1 MSSVI
6 NILLGFIFTL
16 FIGCVVVKSGGK
28 LRYLAP
34 ICFIS
39 VACIVLFLITIF
51 FKNDWEK
58 AQFFSQ
64 WVFSPNDSA
73 VSVLI
78 VIFTF
83 ASLPT
88 FFLIV
93 GVWAIREKVF
103 F

>member
-16 FIGCVVVKSGGK
+16 CIGYVVVKSGGK

-39 VACIVLFLITIF
+39 VACIVLFL
-51 FKNDWEK
+51 KNDWEK

-78 VIFTF
+78 VIFYFRKFTYILF
-83 ASLPT
+83 DCRCLGSKK
-88 FFLIV
+88 
-93 GVWAIREKVF
+93 KVF